1 MNQRQSPVS
10 DQYVT
15 YITLVIIKVH
25 VKINYPCNNEKKN
38 IDFKNMQIAN
48 DH

>member
-1 MNQRQSPVS
+1 MNQKHSPVS

-15 YITLVIIKVH
+15 YITLVIKVH
-25 VKINYPCNNEKKN
+25 VRINYPCNNGKK
-38 IDFKNMQIAN
+38 IDFKNPQITN

>member
-1 MNQRQSPVS
+1 MTQRHSPVF

-25 VKINYPCNNEKKN
+25 VKINYPCNNKKK
-38 IDFKNMQIAN
+38 IDFKKPQITN

>member
-1 MNQRQSPVS
+1 MNQKHSPVS

-25 VKINYPCNNEKKN
+25 VRINYPCNNEKK
-38 IDFKNMQIAN
+38 IDFQNPQITN